1 MDPPPVSNSSID
13 TQGTSSESLARAV
26 PVAQAPNGMSDESM
40 PPGAK
45 QTIHWRSLSDAI
57 LFTLIIAGPTMLWE
71 EMWRGQPMIDQ
82 KGDLWVVPTVIVVAT
97 YFVGGAIAG
106 RHRRRPVGALIQGVA
121 LAVPTSLILVIAD
134 LARRLVLSKD
144 IAIAIVGLWLAAI
157 AGTVVIA
164 VLGALFGRWLYVQ
177 GQRQKSLTREG

>member
-1 MDPPPVSNSSID
+1 MDPPPISNSSID
-13 TQGTSSESLARAV
+13 VQGTSSESHTRV
-26 PVAQAPNGMSDESM
+26 MPVARVPNGMSDESM

-57 LFTLIIAGPTMLWE
+57 LITLVIAGPTMLWE

-82 KGDLWVVPTVIVVAT
+82 KGNLWIVPTVIVVAT
-97 YFVGGAIAG
+97 YFLGGAIAG

-121 LAVPTSLILVIAD
+121 LAIPTSLVLVIAD
-134 LARRLVLSKD
+134 LARRLVLSKNVP
-144 IAIAIVGLWLAAI
+144 IVIVGLWLAAI

-164 VLGALFGRWLYVQ
+164 VLGALVGRWLYVRS
-177 GQRQKSLTREG
+177 QRQKSLTRDG